1 MFIGRYGRFMFAPDI
16 GADGGAS
23 VGANGTEGGNAGAE
37 VDITDYKALWEQEK
51 KEKLKFKEAF
61 DKKASE
67 LSAKEKAERARM
79 SDEEKREAEF
89 AEKEQRYQE
98 AIAKVAEM
106 EVSTLFAENGFD
118 KKDYADLSKKVVELC
133 GTNSH
138 ELAEIIVDFVKKS
151 NNSAVAN
158 AKNSMIKDGA
168 VPPKTSTAQAD
179 TKSDYQLYQE
189 SKKKTNNIVEL

>member
-1 MFIGRYGRFMFAPDI
+1 MFIGKYGRFMFAPDT
-16 GADGGAS
+16 GADGG
-23 VGANGTEGGNAGAE
+23 VCANGADGGNAGVE
-37 VDITDYKALWEQEK
+37 VDTTDYKALWEQEK

-168 VPPKTSTAQAD
+168 VPPKTSTAQVD